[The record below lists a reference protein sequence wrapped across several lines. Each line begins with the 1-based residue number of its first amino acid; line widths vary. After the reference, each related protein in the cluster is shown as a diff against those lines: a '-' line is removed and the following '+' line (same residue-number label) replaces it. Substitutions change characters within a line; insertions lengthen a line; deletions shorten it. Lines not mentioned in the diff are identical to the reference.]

1 MSKTFFDEL
10 YITALM
16 AAPSLGRR
24 SWYHSPSD
32 KIRTAALI
40 SQSRHWLYGRVKRVA
55 ERRLF
60 FFTVVR
66 QLSYLFLIITGNSRR
81 FVTFE
86 KTGRIFSRFSHRFYL
101 VLSQPFY
108 NAFLNALFESYNRSY
123 KTDQQN
129 NSRNR

>member
-66 QLSYLFLIITGNSRR
+66 QLSYLFLIITG
-81 FVTFE
+81 T
-86 KTGRIFSRFSHRFYL
+86 SHRIVFATLYFDIITSSNL
-101 VLSQPFY
+101 ADL
-108 NAFLNALFESYNRSY
+108 
-123 KTDQQN
+123 
-129 NSRNR
+129 